1 MQMISFIFFGL
12 VAVIFILLIS
22 INKIFKDDR
31 KAIKITNAVLLIAS
45 YIFVAYADWRFALVL
60 AGLTLSTW
68 YCAKRKSTEKC
79 GIIIAVLTLVF
90 FKYTSFFI
98 ESFAKIFGADYTIL
112 NIILPLG
119 ISFYTFSAIS
129 YIVDV
134 SRNRIEQKNLPP
146 RACSTS
152 SSILA

>member
-68 YCAKRKSTEKC
+68 YCAKERAPKSAE
-79 GIIIAVLTLVF
+79 LL
-90 FKYTSFFI
+90 
-98 ESFAKIFGADYTIL
+98 
-112 NIILPLG
+112 
-119 ISFYTFSAIS
+119 
-129 YIVDV
+129 
-134 SRNRIEQKNLPP
+134 
-146 RACSTS
+146 
-152 SSILA
+152 